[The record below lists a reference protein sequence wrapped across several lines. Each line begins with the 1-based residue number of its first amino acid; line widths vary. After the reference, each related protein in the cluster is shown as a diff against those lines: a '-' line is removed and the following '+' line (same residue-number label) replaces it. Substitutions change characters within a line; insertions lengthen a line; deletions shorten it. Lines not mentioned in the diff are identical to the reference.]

1 MPILDLRGGT
11 LLQAVGRERAE
22 AWAAGYPAVRQDL
35 LTQMLPLLAGAVGV
49 PVRASECLTPL
60 RWLLEHIADGVTANQ
75 GGWLPKALVREAND
89 RFGWSDGIGGTLKT
103 DTDLPELAS
112 LNELARRVRLITR
125 KRRKVSLTARGR
137 RALGDTSLL
146 WCSVV
151 AEVFSGGTCQGEGAA
166 VGCGDSGPSQRAG
179 ATFDCAGH
187 GSGRSGGSM
196 AHR

>member
-1 MPILDLRGGT
+1 
-11 LLQAVGRERAE
+11 
-22 AWAAGYPAVRQDL
+22 
-35 LTQMLPLLAGAVGV
+35 
-49 PVRASECLTPL
+49 
-60 RWLLEHIADGVTANQ
+60 
-75 GGWLPKALVREAND
+75 LPKALVREAND

-151 AEVFSGGTCQGEGAA
+151 AEVFSGGTCQGEGTA
-166 VGCGDSGPSQRAG
+166 VGCGDSGPSQKAG
-179 ATFDCAGH
+179 GTFDCAGH
-187 GSGRSGGSM
+187 G
-196 AHR
+196 

>member
-11 LLQAVGRERAE
+11 LLQAVGRDRAQ

-166 VGCGDSGPSQRAG
+166 CGDSGPSQKAG
-179 ATFDCAGH
+179 GTFDCAGH
-187 GSGRSGGSM
+187 G
-196 AHR
+196 